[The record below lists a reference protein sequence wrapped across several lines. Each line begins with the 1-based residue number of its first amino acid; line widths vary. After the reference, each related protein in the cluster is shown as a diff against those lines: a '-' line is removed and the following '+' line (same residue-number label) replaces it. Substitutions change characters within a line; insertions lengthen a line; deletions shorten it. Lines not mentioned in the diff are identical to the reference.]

1 VVRFFEFIRA
11 FGCERDRSAAA
22 NLLTRDEAR
31 RIDAAN
37 IVKLPELPPAVV
49 WVSCS
54 GKFQTQP
61 LTFATDG
68 RAQIRGNDKRSTT
81 AGSAR
86 PNCAYGYR
94 NYALISSSVK
104 PPSFVQIAGYC
115 APRLCCQALPTLWFS
130 EWRTT
135 GKLQRMCV
143 ISDRPNLTGCESER
157 T

>member
-115 APRLCCQALPTLWFS
+115 ARHDYVARHCQLCGFPNGEQRANSSVCALSLIV
-130 EWRTT
+130 
-135 GKLQRMCV
+135 Q
-143 ISDRPNLTGCESER
+143 I
-157 T
+157 